1 LDLYAV
7 PFSEVI
13 LNIVV
18 FDIETQ
24 NLFEDVGGRSNIGA
38 LKVSCAV
45 TWSSVRND
53 FTVYWE
59 KDIPAL
65 VTELKSAGRVV
76 GFNVKSFDYEVL
88 RPYAPDERLQF
99 LPTLDIMDDLFHT
112 LSFRVSLDAVARAT
126 LGDTKSASGTQAVEW
141 WRSGELGKLAEYC
154 KVDVDVT
161 RRIYEFGCENGFIQY
176 YTRLGSKQKVKVN
189 WKC

>member
-1 LDLYAV
+1 M
-7 PFSEVI
+7 
-13 LNIVV
+13 NIVV
-18 FDIETQ
+18 FDLETQ

-45 TWSSVRND
+45 NWSSIRND
-53 FTVYWE
+53 FAVYWE
-59 KDIPAL
+59 KDVPAL

-76 GFNVKSFDYEVL
+76 GFNIKGFDYEVL

-99 LPTLDIMDDLFHT
+99 LPTLDIMDDLFRA
-112 LSFRVSLDAVARAT
+112 LSFRVSLDSVARAT
-126 LGDTKSASGTQAVEW
+126 LGDPKSASGVQAVAW
-141 WRSGELGKLAEYC
+141 WRAGELEKLAEYC

-161 RRIYEFGCENGFIQY
+161 RRIYEFGCANGYVQY
-176 YTRLGSKQKVKVN
+176 FTRLGSKQKVQVK

>member
-1 LDLYAV
+1 M
-7 PFSEVI
+7 
-13 LNIVV
+13 NIVV
-18 FDIETQ
+18 FDLETQ
-24 NLFEDVGGRSNIGA
+24 NLFEDVGGRNNIGA

-45 TWSSVRND
+45 TWSSIRND

-59 KDIPAL
+59 KDVLAL
-65 VTELKSAGRVV
+65 ITELKSAGRVV
-76 GFNVKSFDYEVL
+76 GFNIKGFDYEVL

-99 LPTLDIMDDLFHT
+99 LPTLDIMDDLFHA

-126 LGDTKSASGTQAVEW
+126 LGDTKSASGVQAVEW
-141 WRSGELGKLAEYC
+141 WRAGELEKLAEYC

-161 RRIYEFGCENGFIQY
+161 RRIYEFGCANGYVHYF
-176 YTRLGSKQKVKVN
+176 TRLGSKQKVQVK